1 MSSVKRAFIAK
12 ELLNFPD
19 CVSQIM
25 KVLQMDFVGLQK
37 LCYKY
42 HIKIDS
48 ERNRLGRHD
57 LMKLKQPLIDRLNEL
72 SAPEKIKTNPI
83 HFNSHQKNKKPNM
96 SHGPIFDQ
104 MANQKNKI
112 QLISTPMRD

>member
-1 MSSVKRAFIAK
+1 MSSVKQAFIAK

-37 LCYKY
+37 LCFKY

-48 ERNRLGRHD
+48 ERDRLGRHD
-57 LMKLKQPLIDRLNEL
+57 LMKIKQALIDRLKEL
-72 SAPEKIKTNPI
+72 GTVDKSKIKPI
-83 HFNSHQKNKKPNM
+83 HFDSALRSKKTNM
-96 SHGPIFDQ
+96 SYGPIFDQ
-104 MANQKNKI
+104 MSSSKNK
-112 QLISTPMRD
+112 LKFISVPMRD